1 MITASKSSPMVLI
14 SSHYKS
20 MTKSEQKV
28 ADYVMNHTEEV
39 VYLTVT
45 DLAEKVSVGETTVLR
60 FCRKL
65 NYKGYQDFKLA
76 VAQSQV
82 ASTEKV
88 AREIADT
95 DPLDVVAAKITQQNT
110 KTLTNTLE
118 LFQGE
123 VLQRAIDLLS
133 AARSISFFGI
143 GSSGLTAQDAEH
155 RFMRMG
161 FNVSYS
167 TDSHVMVMK
176 AALVQ
181 EGDVVVGIS
190 TSGSTKDVVDT
201 MRIAKEKG
209 AKVICITN
217 HGRSPITKYADVIL
231 LAASKESPLQGGA
244 FSSKIAQ
251 LHLLDILTKAIEM
264 QRKESTFGSIKKTA
278 EAVLDKMY

>member
-95 DPLDVVAAKITQQNT
+95 DSLDVVAAKITQQNT

-167 TDSHVMVMK
+167 TDSHVMAMK

-201 MRIAKEKG
+201 MRIAKENG

>member
-167 TDSHVMVMK
+167 TDSHVMAMK

-201 MRIAKEKG
+201 MRIAKENG

>member
-14 SSHYKS
+14 SSHYKA

-28 ADYVMNHTEEV
+28 ADYVMNHTEEA

-82 ASTEKV
+82 ASTEKLD
-88 AREIADT
+88 REISDS
-95 DPLDVVAAKITQQNT
+95 DPLGVVAAKITQQNT

-123 VLQRAIDLLS
+123 VLQKAIDLLS
-133 AARSISFFGI
+133 AAKSISFFGI
-143 GSSGLTAQDAEH
+143 GSSGFTAQDAEH

-167 TDSHVMVMK
+167 ADSHVMAMK
-176 AALVQ
+176 ASLVK
-181 EGDVVVGIS
+181 EGDVVIGIS

-201 MRIAKEKG
+201 MRIAKDKE
-209 AKVICITN
+209 AKVVCITN

-264 QRKESTFGSIKKTA
+264 QRKESFGSIKKTA